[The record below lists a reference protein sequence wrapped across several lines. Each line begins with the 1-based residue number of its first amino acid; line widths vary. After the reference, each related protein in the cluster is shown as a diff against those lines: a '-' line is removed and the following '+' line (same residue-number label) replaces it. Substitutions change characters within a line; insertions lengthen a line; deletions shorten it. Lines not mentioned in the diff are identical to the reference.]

1 MKIKIKESQYTKLNE
16 AVGVPTN
23 IVEVA
28 QQLYDKMML
37 ELNPKKNLHSLL
49 KKDIVLKGGFQINDY
64 KFKTIKISFNVD
76 DINDYNLPEGQ
87 NPKVLITSMTHHG
100 RVEMN
105 AKFNYERR
113 QDINNVELSINFAID
128 NNTTTQEV
136 IDEFKK
142 ERTLMV
148 SSLAHELKHAYDES
162 VKPIVNTHKRV
173 DYQIGSQRRF
183 GDIPPLNDLLGYM
196 YFAHTTENLVR
207 ATELYAALE
216 ESGISK
222 KDFYKFITN
231 HRVYLNYK
239 KGANLTYEGLKEDL
253 KEIIPLIKE
262 TFDDND
268 IDYPQDASDDEII
281 EFTLQQYFKILLK
294 WKGGLMNDF
303 LSDGDF
309 MEKMFGFRGA
319 KQRYFDKYLSK
330 ITRFGGDYERF
341 FRYEINQTRNICFKM
356 MKKISKIYSLIK
368 DKNPQD

>member
-1 MKIKIKESQYTKLNE
+1 MKIRIKESQYNRLNE

-23 IVEVA
+23 IVSVA
-28 QQLYDKMML
+28 QQLYDKMMS
-37 ELNPKKNLHSLL
+37 ELNPKKNLRSLL
-49 KKDIVLKGGFQINDY
+49 KKDIVLKGDFQINDY

-87 NPKVLITSMTHHG
+87 NPKVLVTSMTHHG
-100 RVEMN
+100 RIEMN
-105 AKFNYERR
+105 AKFNYERI

-128 NNTTTQEV
+128 NDTTTQDV
-136 IDEFKK
+136 IDEFNK
-142 ERTLMV
+142 ERVVMV

-162 VKPIVNTHKRV
+162 VNPIVNTRKRV
-173 DYQIGSQRRF
+173 DYQIGSQRQF
-183 GDIPPLNDLLGYM
+183 GNIPPLNKLLGYM

-216 ESGISK
+216 ESGITK

-231 HRVYLNYK
+231 HKVYENYK
-239 KGANLTYEGLKEDL
+239 NGANLTYEGLKEDL

-268 IDYPQDASDDEII
+268 IYYPQNASDDEIV
-281 EFTLQQYFKILLK
+281 ELTLTQFFKILLQ
-294 WKGGLMNDF
+294 WKGGLMKDF
-303 LSDGDF
+303 LSNGDF
-309 MEKMFGFRGA
+309 MESLFGFRGA

-330 ITRFGGDYERF
+330 ITRFGEDYERF

-368 DKNPQD
+368 DKNPST